1 MKKVTSS
8 VGGELNIESK
18 QDSNSYKESNKTA
31 GASIGLSDKYLTG
44 SANTGKRN
52 RLIIRKIIR

>member
-1 MKKVTSS
+1 MKKVTGS

-31 GASIGLSDKYLTG
+31 DASIGLSDKSLAG
-44 SANTGKRN
+44 SANTGKRH